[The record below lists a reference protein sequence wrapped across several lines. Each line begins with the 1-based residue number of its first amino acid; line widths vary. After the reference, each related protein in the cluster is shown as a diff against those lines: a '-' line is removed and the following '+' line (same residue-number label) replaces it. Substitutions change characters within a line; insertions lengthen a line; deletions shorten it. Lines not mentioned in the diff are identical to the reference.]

1 MSQQDTRY
9 TLAANREGVTAA
21 PWPGVPYAL
30 TIAEAAARLGVS
42 RAYAY
47 QLASDGTLPTVR
59 LGRRILVPVEAM
71 ARLLTVA

>member
-1 MSQQDTRY
+1 MLAGKQDKKP
-9 TLAANREGVTAA
+9 LVMPAREE
-21 PWPGVPYAL
+21 PYAL

-47 QLASDGTLPTVR
+47 QLANDGTLPTVR
-59 LGRRILVPVEAM
+59 LGRRILVPAEAI